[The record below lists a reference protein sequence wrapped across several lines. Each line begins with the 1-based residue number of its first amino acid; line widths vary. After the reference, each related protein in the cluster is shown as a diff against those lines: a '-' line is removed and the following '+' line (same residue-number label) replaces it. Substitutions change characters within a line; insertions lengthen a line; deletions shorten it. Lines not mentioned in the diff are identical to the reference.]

1 MIDKLRKQ
9 LTRFGSPI
17 VETRQSHR
25 ATDADVP
32 ALTFRKTYCKTV
44 DSETRTFEDGLSML
58 AAGGLP
64 WVPPQQVALVP
75 EEYRAGTFTGR
86 LDARSPGAL
95 YLRALQRDLSAMPA
109 EGALAVEFF
118 VTDALGQ
125 SSLTRWGSRH

>member
-1 MIDKLRKQ
+1 M
-9 LTRFGSPI
+9 
-17 VETRQSHR
+17 
-25 ATDADVP
+25 P
-32 ALTFRKTYCKTV
+32 ALTFRSKTV

-125 SSLTRWGSRH
+125 SSLTRWGRRPAPSPWCGSTAVLPPAADRRARR